1 MTVVACLKWVD
12 HKPDVDPLTGAVRT
26 DWRTSGL
33 SDADRAALEWALRLG
48 GEWGEP
54 VVAVS
59 AGPAAADAVLVDAL
73 SAGATRAVRVE
84 LPLSAPSDTVA
95 RAIAGAVGPRPR
107 LVLCGVWSLDRGSG
121 SVPAFLAAE
130 LGAAQALGLVSLSAD
145 AASDGAASDGAASD
159 GAVLAERRLD
169 RGARERLRVPLPAV
183 CSVEGASARLR
194 RAALPGVLSATRAA
208 IEVVPAT
215 TGAVAAL
222 PVRTGPF
229 RPRARA
235 LPAPASPSARERVLE
250 LTGALSHREPPQT
263 LYLEPAVA
271 ARELLARLEAW
282 GYR

>member
-1 MTVVACLKWVD
+1 
-12 HKPDVDPLTGAVRT
+12 
-26 DWRTSGL
+26 
-33 SDADRAALEWALRLG
+33 
-48 GEWGEP
+48 
-54 VVAVS
+54 
-59 AGPAAADAVLVDAL
+59 
-73 SAGATRAVRVE
+73 
-84 LPLSAPSDTVA
+84 
-95 RAIAGAVGPRPR
+95 
-107 LVLCGVWSLDRGSG
+107 DRGSG

-194 RAALPGVLSATRAA
+194 RAALP
-208 IEVVPAT
+208 
-215 TGAVAAL
+215 
-222 PVRTGPF
+222 VRTGPF

-263 LYLEPAVA
+263 LYLEPAV
-271 ARELLARLEAW
+271 
-282 GYR
+282 